1 MKLRLLAFTQRGY
14 DLARTLGAELGG
26 EVSRCGRD
34 CTLEEWTAE
43 GFRTGEPLIFV
54 GAVGIAVRAIA
65 PFVKSKTSDPAVVA
79 VDEGGTY
86 AIPLLSGHLGGA
98 NDLARQIATAC
109 QAQAIITTATDVHGL
124 FPVDQWA
131 RRQGLR
137 VENPERIKLVSS
149 KVLAGEPI
157 LVKSAWPIAGTP
169 PAGVQ
174 QTQEE
179 PCDVDISCR
188 PVLGNALHL
197 VPRAA
202 VLGVGCKRGTQQ
214 QSLEQA
220 FARLLAREELSPLA
234 VRKVCSIDL
243 KQDEPGL
250 LAFCDEH
257 GLPLETYSAGELAA
271 VPGDFPV
278 SDFVRRVTGVD
289 NVCQRAAALGSAG
302 GSERLLGEKYQRNG
316 VTMALALGE
325 PTLDWRIYE

>member
-14 DLARTLGAELGG
+14 DLARELGEKLGG
-26 EVSRCGRD
+26 EASRCGQG

-43 GFRTGEPLIFV
+43 GFRSGEPLVFV

-65 PFVKSKTSDPAVVA
+65 PYVKSKTSDPAVVV

-86 AIPLLSGHLGGA
+86 AIALLSGHLGGA
-98 NDLARQIATAC
+98 NDLARQIAAVSK
-109 QAQAIITTATDVHGL
+109 AQAIITTATDVHGL

-131 RRQGLR
+131 RRQGLQ

-157 LVKSAWPIAGTP
+157 LIKSAWSIGGTP

-179 PCDVDISCR
+179 PCDVELNCR
-188 PVLGNALHL
+188 PGLGNALHL
-197 VPRAA
+197 VPKVA
-202 VLGVGCKRGTQQ
+202 VLGVGCKRGTPQQ
-214 QSLEQA
+214 ALEQA
-220 FARLLAREELSPLA
+220 FVRLLAREGLSPLA
-234 VRKVCSIDL
+234 VGKVCSIDL
-243 KQDEPGL
+243 KKDEPGL

-257 GLPLETYSAGELAA
+257 SLPLETYSAGALAA
-271 VPGDFPV
+271 VTGDFPV

-302 GSERLLGEKYQRNG
+302 GAERLLGEKYQREG

-325 PTLDWRIYE
+325 PALDWRIYE

>member
-14 DLARTLGAELGG
+14 DLARGLGEKLGG
-26 EVSRCGRD
+26 QASRCGRD

-43 GFRTGEPLIFV
+43 GFRSGEPLVFV

-86 AIPLLSGHLGGA
+86 AIALLSGHLGGA
-98 NDLARQIATAC
+98 NDLARQIAGVS

-157 LVKSAWPIAGTP
+157 LVRSAWPIAGTT
-169 PAGVQ
+169 PAEVQ
-174 QTQEE
+174 QTREE

-188 PVLGNALHL
+188 PGLGNALHL
-197 VPRAA
+197 VPGVA
-202 VLGVGCKRGTQQ
+202 VLGVGCKRGTPQQ
-214 QSLEQA
+214 ALEQA
-220 FARLLAREELSPLA
+220 FANLLAREALSPLA
-234 VRKVCSIDL
+234 VGKVCSIDL
-243 KQDEPGL
+243 KKDEPGL

-257 GLPLETYSAGELAA
+257 SLPLETYSAGELAA
-271 VPGDFPV
+271 VPGEFPA

-302 GSERLLGEKYQRNG
+302 GAERLLGEKYQREG

-325 PTLDWRIYE
+325 PALDWRIYE

>member
-14 DLARTLGAELGG
+14 DLALRLGEKLGG
-26 EVSRCGRD
+26 QASRCGRD
-34 CTLEEWTAE
+34 GTLEEWTAE
-43 GFRTGEPLIFV
+43 GFRSGEPLVFV

-86 AIPLLSGHLGGA
+86 AIALLSGHLGGA
-98 NDLARQIATAC
+98 NDLARQIAGVS

-157 LVKSAWPIAGTP
+157 LVKSAWPIGGTA

-174 QTQEE
+174 QTREE
-179 PCDVDISCR
+179 PCDVDISCH
-188 PVLGNALHL
+188 PGLGNALHL
-197 VPRAA
+197 VPRVA
-202 VLGVGCKRGTQQ
+202 VLGVGCKRGTPQQ
-214 QSLEQA
+214 ALEQA
-220 FARLLAREELSPLA
+220 FANLLAREELSPLA
-234 VRKVCSIDL
+234 VGKVCSIDL
-243 KQDEPGL
+243 KKDEPGL
-250 LAFCDEH
+250 LAFCEAH
-257 GLPLETYSAGELAA
+257 SLPLETYSAGELAA
-271 VPGDFPV
+271 VPGEFPA

-289 NVCQRAAALGSAG
+289 NVCQRAAALGSADG
-302 GSERLLGEKYQRNG
+302 AERLLGEKYQREG

-325 PTLDWRIYE
+325 PALDWRIYE

>member
-14 DLARTLGAELGG
+14 DLARGLGEKLGG
-26 EVSRCGRD
+26 QASRCGRD

-43 GFRTGEPLIFV
+43 GFRSGESLVFV

-98 NDLARQIATAC
+98 NDLARRIAGVSK
-109 QAQAIITTATDVHGL
+109 AQAIITTATDVHGL

-157 LVKSAWPIAGTP
+157 LVRSAWPIGGTA
-169 PAGVQ
+169 PAGVRQ
-174 QTQEE
+174 AQEE

-188 PVLGNALHL
+188 PSLGNALHL
-197 VPRAA
+197 VPGVA
-202 VLGVGCKRGTQQ
+202 VLGVGCKRGTPQQ
-214 QSLEQA
+214 ALEQA
-220 FARLLAREELSPLA
+220 FVHLLAREELSPLA
-234 VRKVCSIDL
+234 VGKVCSIDL
-243 KQDEPGL
+243 KKDEPGL
-250 LAFCDEH
+250 LAFCEAH
-257 GLPLETYSAGELAA
+257 SLPLETYSAGELAA
-271 VPGDFPV
+271 VPGEFPA

-302 GSERLLGEKYQRNG
+302 GAERLLGEKYQREG

-325 PTLDWRIYE
+325 PALDWRIYE